1 VFRGEL
7 LTEAMRHSP
16 AHALNTIK
24 EFALVILS
32 VTEIDDGE
40 RDQSSYD
47 ESHFVSLR
55 AEKQQADVRK
65 QRVDLCGRPFL
76 IGQSIRRSN

>member
-1 VFRGEL
+1 
-7 LTEAMRHSP
+7 MRHSP

-55 AEKQQADVRK
+55 AEAVS
-65 QRVDLCGRPFL
+65 GRAKAESWFVWASAFL
-76 IGQSIRRSN
+76 IGRGIRRSN